1 MFNLQVIAFGTA
13 QSVGVYNIEFLRAFD
28 AGAAAVSL
36 VGSINL
42 GVFLGAGKDCACP
55 VVRKFIIGVSD
66 KVQLKR
72 SCTTIEDG

>member
-1 MFNLQVIAFGTA
+1 MFNFQVIAFGTA

-42 GVFLGAGKDCACP
+42 GVFLGAGKDRASP
-55 VVRKFIIGVSD
+55 VVKKFVFGVSY

-72 SCTTIEDG
+72 SCTTVEDC